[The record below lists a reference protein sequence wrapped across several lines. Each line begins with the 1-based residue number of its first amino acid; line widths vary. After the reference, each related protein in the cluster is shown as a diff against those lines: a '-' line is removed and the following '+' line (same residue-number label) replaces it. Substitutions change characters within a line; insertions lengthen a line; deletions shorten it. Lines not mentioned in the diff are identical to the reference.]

1 MSSMNDNQKLM
12 NKKLDEKV
20 ELLNKNIDDN
30 IEMLRAD
37 LNRDLL
43 DKRQH
48 NENNIDANANKIF
61 GLENEID
68 DLQDKVEADSK
79 AADIIV
85 RGVPYVTGENYRL
98 LYSKI
103 SAAAAIGFCPAVLP
117 RVEAFRLG
125 RKKPGSKFDPAI
137 ILKFPSKADKSGLFK
152 CYLYKLDLNLTDIGF
167 EVIRRVH
174 LAENLTSR
182 NQKIYSEAQALRKD
196 GKIHKVRS
204 KFGNI
209 YIERKEGENPAI
221 IRKLSELI

>member
-1 MSSMNDNQKLM
+1 M

-174 LAENLTSR
+174 LAENLTSS

-209 YIERKEGENPAI
+209 YIERKKVKI
-221 IRKLSELI
+221 LLSSVNCPN